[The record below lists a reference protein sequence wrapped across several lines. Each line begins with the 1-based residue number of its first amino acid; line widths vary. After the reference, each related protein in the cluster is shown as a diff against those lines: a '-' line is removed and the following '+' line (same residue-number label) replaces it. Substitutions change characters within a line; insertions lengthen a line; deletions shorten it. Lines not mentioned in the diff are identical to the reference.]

1 MLLASEESD
10 IRAVVDELL
19 RATSFDGAART
30 TLRAVQRVA
39 VNALTGS
46 PYPQSGR
53 IVRSVLHER
62 PADGYRGLAVL
73 EAGAPELSAL
83 EASDASMTSTTAW
96 RWVAETRRGVSI
108 DVNTGRVQLHDG
120 GSLCGLLTPSEGER
134 SDFDG
139 AQTRLGLMARDI
151 THLLVLPLRGP
162 LASVDGMVSI
172 EAACRPAI
180 GRPFIWEHCAD
191 TIQLI
196 ADIAS
201 PHLCA
206 LPIAARPRTSV
217 DPFLPVIGPSMGA
230 LTAMLATFAQQDEPI
245 LITGPTGSGK
255 SRLARW
261 CHERSPRK
269 GKPFEVLDLC
279 AVPESLQMAEIFGWK
294 KGAFTGATQ
303 DKQGYVARAKGG
315 TVFIDEI
322 DNLSPRAQAGMLRVL
337 EENRYRVLGDNGAEL
352 EADVR
357 FIVGTNASLR
367 GAVRDKRF
375 REDLYYR
382 VNVLP
387 VKLPPLKERADE
399 ICAWARY
406 MAGRRHETLTA
417 SDGVSITP
425 QAERVLLSYDWPG
438 NLRQL
443 DNIVR
448 RAYAIAVMAL
458 GGHPVSRLTLDAEH
472 VRHAM
477 AFEDRHDDRSL
488 CDVLLSAATSFVDEA
503 VRRGPGA
510 LDLDLADAFKG
521 FVLGAAAERFAGGR
535 EETFALFGRDK
546 LAKSRNHHKVLRRE
560 MNRVESFCRAMGESR
575 IPFAGLVG
583 ASEKDASLDTF
594 DAPPV
599 PRRTDS
605 DRE

>member
-1 MLLASEESD
+1 MPLPLAESD
-10 IRAVVDELL
+10 IRSFVDELL
-19 RATSFDGAART
+19 LATSFDDAALA
-30 TLRAVQRVA
+30 TLRALERVA
-39 VNALTGS
+39 ANALTGS
-46 PYPQSGR
+46 PHQQSGR

-83 EASDASMTSTTAW
+83 GASNASMTSTTAW
-96 RWVAETRRGVSI
+96 RWVAETRRAVSI
-108 DVNTGRVQLHDG
+108 DVNVGRARLHDG
-120 GSLCGLLTPSEGER
+120 GNLCGSLTPSEAER
-134 SDFDG
+134 SDFNG
-139 AQTRLGLMARDI
+139 AETRLGLMARDI
-151 THLLVLPLRGP
+151 THLLVLPLRGT

-180 GRPFIWEHCAD
+180 GRSFIWEHCVD
-191 TIQLI
+191 SLQLI

-206 LPIAARPRTSV
+206 LPIAARPRVSV

-279 AVPESLQMAEIFGWK
+279 AVPESLQMAELFGWK
-294 KGAFTGATQ
+294 KGAFTGATR

-322 DNLSPRAQAGMLRVL
+322 DNLAPRAQAGMLRVL
-337 EENRYRVLGDNGAEL
+337 EERRYRVLGDEGSEVT
-352 EADVR
+352 ADVR
-357 FIVGTNASLR
+357 FIIGTNASLR
-367 GAVRDKRF
+367 EAVRNKHF

-382 VNVLP
+382 INVLP

-406 MAGRRHETLTA
+406 MAGRRHETLG
-417 SDGVSITP
+417 SGEGVSITP
-425 QAERVLLSYDWPG
+425 RAERVLLSYDWPG

-448 RAYAIAVMAL
+448 RTYALALMAL
-458 GGHPVSRLTLDAEH
+458 DGHPGPRLILDEQH
-472 VRHAM
+472 VRHAI
-477 AFEDRHDDRSL
+477 AFEDRHEDRSL
-488 CDVLLSAATSFVDEA
+488 CDVLVAAATSFVDEA

-521 FVLGAAAERFAGGR
+521 FVLGAAAERYAGGR

-560 MNRVESFCRAMGESR
+560 MDRVERFCRAIGESR
-575 IPFAGLVG
+575 IPFSGLVSACENE
-583 ASEKDASLDTF
+583 ASGDPSRAW
-594 DAPPV
+594 PV
-599 PRRTDS
+599 PPRTDS
-605 DRE
+605 DGA